1 MFIVTT
7 PSFNRTIQQ
16 AGVLRR
22 CMAQIKREA
31 SRLPKKQAQERLD
44 ETLLC
49 TTQKPK
55 QLSQAGELSAE
66 IKKWNRM
73 HRMRM
78 TGRWLRKKG
87 YAVER
92 NGMR

>member
-1 MFIVTT
+1 
-7 PSFNRTIQQ
+7 
-16 AGVLRR
+16 
-22 CMAQIKREA
+22 MAHTKREA

-49 TTQKPK
+49 KTQKPK

-66 IKKWNRM
+66 IKKWNRI

-78 TGRWLRKKG
+78 TGRWLRKKA
-87 YAVER
+87 YASEENMIWGRRIWLVKITI
-92 NGMR
+92 G